1 MASAKARDFLN
12 EKESLSDVDADVADL
27 VGAEDQPDKDE
38 GNEGRAGKG
47 KATVEKTIEF
57 GQSLTTEVDLKRYS
71 ERGWIEVESFRVHK
85 GKTKPNPHPNKAVL
99 VNGVVED
106 AQFARCTFIPMRQP
120 RGEK

>member
-12 EKESLSDVDADVADL
+12 E
-27 VGAEDQPDKDE
+27 KDE

-85 GKTKPNPHPNKAVL
+85 GKTKPKPKPHPNKAVL